1 MQISCGNLLS
11 TASFVWAYMHTVD
24 DTVTS
29 TMVDR
34 MQMDASPAPLRFI
47 RYTKDDRD
55 MKCFVL

>member
-1 MQISCGNLLS
+1 
-11 TASFVWAYMHTVD
+11 MHTVD